1 MRGVTKMTNTNTCP
15 ICGKTVAPERI
26 AQYPRAV
33 SCGSECGESHRRT
46 QLNKHRK
53 NYRHRRLASD
63 PAFVLLEKQKARE
76 RYVVARLRLGKT
88 PAERAPVAP
97 GRGRLD
103 TFLAAICQDALI
115 LATRFYAMAR
125 RACEGSGNG

>member
-1 MRGVTKMTNTNTCP
+1 MTNTNTCP

-63 PAFVLLEKQKARE
+63 PAFVLREKQKARE

-88 PAERAPVAP
+88 PAERAPIATER
-97 GRGRLD
+97 GATDTLRGRAVWALRAVW
-103 TFLAAICQDALI
+103 AAISAIPRNGRAVDAPQPG
-115 LATRFYAMAR
+115 
-125 RACEGSGNG
+125 E